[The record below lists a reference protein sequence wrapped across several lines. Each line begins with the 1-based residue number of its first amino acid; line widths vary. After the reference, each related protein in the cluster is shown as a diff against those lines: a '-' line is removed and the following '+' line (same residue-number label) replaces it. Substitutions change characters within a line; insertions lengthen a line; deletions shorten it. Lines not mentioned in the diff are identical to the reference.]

1 MVLSLDRWIGK
12 VAVVTGASSGMGAA
26 ITKRLLREN
35 IIVVGFARRNE
46 EIKQLSTSDNLHA
59 LQVDVTKEDQVV
71 GAFKWVKEHL
81 GPIHILVNCAG
92 IVRLTNYL
100 DGSVE
105 MWRDMMETNYIGL
118 CIATREAVKDMRAN
132 NVDGHIIHMN
142 DIAGYKMIGV
152 EHLNVYCAS
161 KYPVTAAVE
170 GLRVELNG
178 IKSKIKVSSI
188 SPGYVSTPIFDATLR
203 IQPEMADFVNSFDEA
218 TVSLDTEDI
227 ADTVAYLLSTPPH
240 VQVHD
245 ITIRPIGQDF

>member
-12 VAVVTGASSGMGAA
+12 VAVVTGASSGSGAA
-26 ITKRLLREN
+26 IVKRLLLEN
-35 IIVVGFARRNE
+35 IIVVGIARRKDKIE
-46 EIKQLSTSDNLHA
+46 QLGTSKNLHA
-59 LQVDVTKEDQVV
+59 LQADVTKEEEVLK
-71 GAFKWVKEHL
+71 AFKWIKDNL
-81 GPIHILVNCAG
+81 GPIHILINCAG

-100 DGSVE
+100 DGSTE

-118 CIATREAVKDMRAN
+118 CVATREAVKDMRAN

-152 EHLNVYCAS
+152 EHLNIYCAS

-188 SPGYVSTPIFDATLR
+188 SPGYVNTEIFDATLR
-203 IQPEMADFVNSFDEA
+203 VQPEMADFVNSFDEA

-227 ADTVAYLLSTPPH
+227 ADAVTYLLSTPPH

>member
-12 VAVVTGASSGMGAA
+12 VAVVTGASSGSGAA
-26 ITKRLLREN
+26 IAKRLLREN
-35 IIVVGFARRNE
+35 IIVVGIARRKDKIE
-46 EIKQLSTSDNLHA
+46 QLGTSKNLHA
-59 LQVDVTKEDQVV
+59 LQADVTKEEEVLK
-71 GAFKWVKEHL
+71 AFKWIKDNL
-81 GPIHILVNCAG
+81 GPIHILINCAG

-100 DGSVE
+100 DGSTE

-118 CIATREAVKDMRAN
+118 CVATREAVKDMRAN

-152 EHLNVYCAS
+152 EHLNIYCAS

-188 SPGYVSTPIFDATLR
+188 SPGYVNTEIFDATLR
-203 IQPEMADFVNSFDEA
+203 VQPEMADFVNSFDEA

-227 ADTVAYLLSTPPH
+227 ADAVTYLLSTPPH